1 MIETGNSALDTLL
14 TVGGLLTAL
23 VGVAVAVWRVVRAG
37 LRFFRRVELFMDD
50 WYGEPARPGVPGRP
64 GVMERVSGIDDRLTR
79 VEHELQPNSGQSL
92 RDAVDLANRRLA
104 RLCPDPDHA
113 DRAEPPDESS
123 GP

>member
-1 MIETGNSALDTLL
+1 MIKTGNSALDTLL

-23 VGVAVAVWRVVRAG
+23 VGVAAAVWRVVRAG